1 MRDLSFN
8 EGAEFKAG
16 ILLLSAERL
25 VNRPHLQLR
34 KDMIVELHFIMGFMI
49 GFEYV
54 SIEEDDA
61 THLVIDLGIVRIMAS
76 FLKDGVDFN

>member
-1 MRDLSFN
+1 VAVKYK
-8 EGAEFKAG
+8 G
-16 ILLLSAERL
+16 
-25 VNRPHLQLR
+25 

-54 SIEEDDA
+54 NIEEDDA

>member
-1 MRDLSFN
+1 VAAKSK
-8 EGAEFKAG
+8 G
-16 ILLLSAERL
+16 
-25 VNRPHLQLR
+25 

>member
-1 MRDLSFN
+1 MKSK
-8 EGAEFKAG
+8 G
-16 ILLLSAERL
+16 
-25 VNRPHLQLR
+25 

-54 SIEEDDA
+54 NIEEDDA

-76 FLKDGVDFN
+76 FLKDGVDFS

>member
-1 MRDLSFN
+1 MRVLN
-8 EGAEFKAG
+8 LRQG

-76 FLKDGVDFN
+76 FLKDGDFSV

>member
-1 MRDLSFN
+1 MRVLN
-8 EGAEFKAG
+8 LRQR

-61 THLVIDLGIVRIMAS
+61 THLVIDLGIVRIMFS

>member
-1 MRDLSFN
+1 M
-8 EGAEFKAG
+8 
-16 ILLLSAERL
+16 LSAERL

-61 THLVIDLGIVRIMAS
+61 THLVIDLGIVRIMFS